1 MLSNGDKIGP
11 YTIRESAGQ
20 GGMAT
25 VYKAWHEGLH
35 RLEALKVPKGAGSS
49 DHDSAFILRLLTEAR
64 VAAGLQHPNIVA
76 IHGVSE
82 LHAPIPYFAMD
93 WVEGRDLA
101 KILGERRTFSL
112 DETVAILGKV
122 AIALDYAHQKGV
134 VHRDIKPA
142 NILITEN
149 DGVLEPHVVDFGIS
163 RAAEDEDGAT
173 KLTKSG
179 MIVGTPEYMSPEQAG
194 SGEAVDYRT
203 DIYSLAVVAYEM
215 LCGSPPFTAG
225 SGVSRLSILIAHV
238 RDVAPLYQK
247 IPHFPREAGD
257 ELLRALS
264 KSPGDRPQSCKEFVS
279 RLKAAAGQNSELF
292 SSDQAFE
299 RTPFDSTRFQPSD
312 DATIFVRPGG
322 AARTIPAQA
331 AGAET
336 ALNSGESNY
345 SLQARLAAAQ
355 AAPGPSASVPAAA
368 ETPPL
373 PVTPRTRLLEAVP
386 VAAASASPATPTP
399 TPPLPVTAKRSG
411 SRITLMAGVGGVILG
426 ALLVSTL
433 NSRNVQRAESKAGG
447 GPTASSAPAPS
458 VALPKSAPSP
468 AVAAPASIPTALPR
482 TTRKTVTREID
493 FKTVTRRSRSRPAGS
508 SYVEQDGRKGTLEA
522 ILEVTFQGEKELPP
536 RVLSSRV
543 TQPPVSKIV
552 VIGTREAQ
560 PAPRPRRVRTE
571 SVERAEPRR
580 SLRPARQERRRSAPR
595 QAPRVKKRRTVREA
609 PLPP

>member
-11 YTIRESAGQ
+11 YTIRDSAGQ

-82 LHAPIPYFAMD
+82 PHAPIPYFAMD

-101 KILGERRTFSL
+101 KHLSERRTFSL
-112 DETVAILGKV
+112 DETVAILEKV

-142 NILITEN
+142 NILITET

-194 SGEAVDYRT
+194 SGEPVDYRT

-247 IPHFPREAGD
+247 IPNFPRDAGD

-264 KSPGDRPQSCKEFVS
+264 KSPAERPQSCKEFVS
-279 RLKAAAGQNSELF
+279 RLKAAAGQSSELF
-292 SSDQAFE
+292 ATDRAFE

-312 DATIFVRPGG
+312 DATLFVRPGG
-322 AARTIPAQA
+322 PARTIPAQP

-336 ALNSGESNY
+336 AINAGESNY

-355 AAPGPSASVPAAA
+355 AAPATAAASETLPAA
-368 ETPPL
+368 
-373 PVTPRTRLLEAVP
+373 TPRTRLLEAAPAAVVAPASTPNPTPAPAPIPARGVP
-386 VAAASASPATPTP
+386 V
-399 TPPLPVTAKRSG
+399 KRSS
-411 SRITLMAGVGGVILG
+411 SRVAIITGVAGLVVG

-433 NSRNVQRAESKAGG
+433 NNRKDLQEENVVRDT
-447 GPTASSAPAPS
+447 PTANVAPATN
-458 VALPKSAPSP
+458 AASARP
-468 AVAAPASIPTALPR
+468 APAALTPRLR
-482 TTRKTVTREID
+482 TTRQTLTREID
-493 FKTVTRRSRSRPAGS
+493 FETVERRSSSRPAGS
-508 SYVEQDGRKGTLEA
+508 SYVEQNGRKGTR
-522 ILEVTFQGEKELPP
+522 EVVVAVMFQGDKEMSR
-536 RVLSSRV
+536 RVVSNRV

-552 VIGTREAQ
+552 VVGTRQA
-560 PAPRPRRVRTE
+560 APRRRSVRAEPR
-571 SVERAEPRR
+571 ERPEPRR
-580 SLRPARQERRRSAPR
+580 SLRPRQEKRRSV
-595 QAPRVKKRRTVREA
+595 PRVKKRRTVREA